1 MSFGDQS
8 KASGAAI
15 LQVLARRDVLA
26 GLMFVGVA
34 LFGLW
39 LSRDYPIGT
48 ALRMGTGY
56 VPRLLCWILLGLGV
70 VELVQGLRAALA
82 SEASGQRGDS
92 IVRAHSASEDA
103 RERADD
109 TRHEPGSSARDALA
123 SEASGQRGDS
133 IVRAPDTRHEPGSS
147 ARDAQGAQL
156 VSSGQVWGWRPVVFV
171 TASLVI
177 FGLSIE
183 RLGLVLSILLLVG
196 VGAVAARGLRLVET
210 LAAALVLI
218 ALSWGIFILGLGLTI
233 PVWPEW

>member
-1 MSFGDQS
+1 MALGERPE
-8 KASGAAI
+8 ASGAAV

-26 GLMFVGVA
+26 GLMFIGVA

-39 LSRDYPIGT
+39 LSRNYPIGT

-56 VPRLLCWILLGLGV
+56 VPRLLCWILLGLGTV
-70 VELVQGLRAALA
+70 VLVQGLR
-82 SEASGQRGDS
+82 
-92 IVRAHSASEDA
+92 
-103 RERADD
+103 
-109 TRHEPGSSARDALA
+109 
-123 SEASGQRGDS
+123 
-133 IVRAPDTRHEPGSS
+133 
-147 ARDAQGAQL
+147 DAQGAP
-156 VSSGQVWGWRPVVFV
+156 VSSGQAWGWRPVVFV

-196 VGAVAARGLRLVET
+196 VGAVAARGLRLLET
-210 LAAALVLI
+210 VAAALVLI